1 MDILVS
7 VIQYILDMGASV
19 FVPILMLI
27 IGLVARMKFKDAF
40 SSALIF
46 GVAFAGMNLVVNFL
60 LENVSPAA
68 KGFAENTGINLTAVD
83 GGWTTGASLTWAWKY
98 AFIAFPIAIGINAL
112 MLVLKWTKVLNVDM
126 WNVLGKAFTACMV
139 TFISGNIYLGFAVCA
154 IQTVVELKVGDLWAR
169 EIQELTGIPGVTL
182 PHHMTLI
189 ACVLY
194 PIDKLMDLIPFF
206 NRKMDVNTLKQK
218 IGIFAE
224 NHVMGF
230 LVGTALGLVAKY
242 DISDALVLGVN
253 AAAALTLFP
262 QVSKLFMQALSPISD
277 AISEMMK
284 KKFSGREIYI
294 GLDWPILAGSNEIWV
309 LAIILV
315 PFELLFAAILP
326 GNQMLPFAG
335 LINLSIIVAAYLL
348 ARGNMIRMIV
358 YGIIT
363 IPAFLYIGTW
373 FAPWITKLAQET
385 GAVNVEP
392 GTMLGWATIENG
404 EFRWAFASAAQGNWW
419 GIIAAVVWLA
429 LFIIFYK
436 GRSKENAKRYAEA
449 TE

>member
-1 MDILVS
+1 
-7 VIQYILDMGASV
+7 
-19 FVPILMLI
+19 
-27 IGLVARMKFKDAF
+27 
-40 SSALIF
+40 
-46 GVAFAGMNLVVNFL
+46 
-60 LENVSPAA
+60 
-68 KGFAENTGINLTAVD
+68 
-83 GGWTTGASLTWAWKY
+83 
-98 AFIAFPIAIGINAL
+98 
-112 MLVLKWTKVLNVDM
+112 
-126 WNVLGKAFTACMV
+126 FTACMV

-294 GLDWPILAGSNEIWV
+294 GLDWPILAGSNEI
-309 LAIILV
+309 LS
-315 PFELLFAAILP
+315 
-326 GNQMLPFAG
+326 
-335 LINLSIIVAAYLL
+335 LIHI
-348 ARGNMIRMIV
+348 
-358 YGIIT
+358 
-363 IPAFLYIGTW
+363 
-373 FAPWITKLAQET
+373 
-385 GAVNVEP
+385 
-392 GTMLGWATIENG
+392 
-404 EFRWAFASAAQGNWW
+404 
-419 GIIAAVVWLA
+419 
-429 LFIIFYK
+429 
-436 GRSKENAKRYAEA
+436 
-449 TE
+449 

>member
-1 MDILVS
+1 M
-7 VIQYILDMGASV
+7 
-19 FVPILMLI
+19 
-27 IGLVARMKFKDAF
+27 
-40 SSALIF
+40 
-46 GVAFAGMNLVVNFL
+46 

-126 WNVLGKAFTACMV
+126 WNVWGKAFTACMV

-230 LVGTALGLVAKY
+230 SRNGAR
-242 DISDALVLGVN
+242 
-253 AAAALTLFP
+253 
-262 QVSKLFMQALSPISD
+262 VSS
-277 AISEMMK
+277 
-284 KKFSGREIYI
+284 
-294 GLDWPILAGSNEIWV
+294 
-309 LAIILV
+309 
-315 PFELLFAAILP
+315 
-326 GNQMLPFAG
+326 
-335 LINLSIIVAAYLL
+335 
-348 ARGNMIRMIV
+348 
-358 YGIIT
+358 
-363 IPAFLYIGTW
+363 
-373 FAPWITKLAQET
+373 
-385 GAVNVEP
+385 
-392 GTMLGWATIENG
+392 
-404 EFRWAFASAAQGNWW
+404 
-419 GIIAAVVWLA
+419 
-429 LFIIFYK
+429 
-436 GRSKENAKRYAEA
+436 
-449 TE
+449 